1 MKYDFSKRNLLGSNY
16 LLQQTKQKK
25 TESKSKDAP
34 RKTHRV
40 WSNKNIVCWKVT
52 WFLPMKKGRLGGIPK
67 LWRLNLLDI
76 SCGDMGIPKLKLF
89 SILHL
94 ISSLS
99 IPYTWK
105 LPSYK
110 TSPNS
115 ISNISINMIVN
126 QPFCFSFKLKYT
138 TYKAYTSVATSSKVP
153 WPKELKKK
161 AIERQTQIVAEIC
174 QNRTAHKGRFFRGH
188 SVAQI
193 EKCKTNES
201 LDITWGICSRNFRTK
216 RYSKNF

>member
-1 MKYDFSKRNLLGSNY
+1 MECVSSKRNLWGSNH

-34 RKTHRV
+34 RKTHRI

-52 WFLPMKKGRLGGIPK
+52 WFLPMKKGCLGGIPK
-67 LWRLNLLDI
+67 LWRLYLLDI
-76 SCGDMGIPKLKLF
+76 YWGDMGIPKLELF
-89 SILHL
+89 SILQL

-110 TSPNS
+110 TLYNS
-115 ISNISINMIVN
+115 ISNVSINMIVN
-126 QPFCFSFKLKYT
+126 QPFWFSFKLKYT
-138 TYKAYTSVATSSKVP
+138 TYKAYTTVATSSKVS
-153 WPKELKKK
+153 WSKELKKK

-174 QNRTAHKGRFFRGH
+174 QNKTADKDRFFRGP
-188 SVAQI
+188 SVARI

-201 LDITWGICSRNFRTK
+201 LDITWGICTRNHR
-216 RYSKNF
+216 